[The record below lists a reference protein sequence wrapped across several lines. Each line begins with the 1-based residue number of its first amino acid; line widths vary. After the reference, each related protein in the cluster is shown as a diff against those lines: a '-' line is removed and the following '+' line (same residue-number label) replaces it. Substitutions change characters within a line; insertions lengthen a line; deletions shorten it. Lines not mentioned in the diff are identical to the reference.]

1 MARRQGPEEKYYP
14 QVWRFLRRCISPLPT
29 PREGNT
35 FASRNGLSNRFSHMD
50 QPQSLRHRYEPE
62 SKATRDERHAHRYRP
77 ERTTEASRLPAR
89 RWKTDV
95 LPSRAQRSGDDS
107 PGSSTGVEKGADASE
122 AGAYEA
128 ELRVGQV
135 LPAGFSTVPDIFR
148 VKRKGILGQFG
159 RFRWLL
165 HNLGDYRRFQKVC

>member
-1 MARRQGPEEKYYP
+1 M
-14 QVWRFLRRCISPLPT
+14 PT
-29 PREGNT
+29 PCEGNT

-50 QPQSLRHRYEPE
+50 QPQSLRHLYEPE

-77 ERTTEASRLPAR
+77 ERTTETARLPAR

-107 PGSSTGVEKGADASE
+107 PGSPTGVEKGADKSE
-122 AGAYEA
+122 GGAYEA

-148 VKRKGILGQFG
+148 VKRKGILGQVAASDGFSTISAT
-159 RFRWLL
+159 LSTL
-165 HNLGDYRRFQKVC
+165 SKVCWTSVSIPIHTSISKPFLTWRYSM